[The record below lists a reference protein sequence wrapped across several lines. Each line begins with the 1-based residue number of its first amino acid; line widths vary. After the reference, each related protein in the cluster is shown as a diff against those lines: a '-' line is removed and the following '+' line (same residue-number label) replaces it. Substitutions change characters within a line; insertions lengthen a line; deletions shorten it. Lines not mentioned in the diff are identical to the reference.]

1 MINKSS
7 WFPPSY
13 EASRERFRQSLAR
26 VKDYWPSAHLHQ
38 YRLTGNED
46 VTIDW
51 ISAEAVEQT
60 EKTLIFT
67 TAEHGIEGFVGSAM
81 LAYFFEHFLNRLT
94 PENTDLLLV
103 HTINPWGMKH
113 LRRTNANNVDLN
125 RNFVWRSDEIDPA
138 FNLEFAR
145 LAPFL
150 TPAHPVPPK
159 LIAGLLFQLQLWQQ
173 VIKVGFAAL
182 RAVSIL
188 GHYHQP
194 KGIHYGGDCIQEE
207 TRLLMSLYKQVFR
220 KSERILHL
228 DMHTGWGPR
237 YQMSLVNSFL
247 EDRGSKELT
256 QHYSYPQ
263 IVAAIPDEFYAMRG
277 DMIDYIYTLRE
288 KEHPNTKLFATSFEF
303 GTLGNSKSAVRRGMR
318 AMILE
323 NQTHWFGVRNRRTR
337 EWVAREFLE
346 MFYPQ
351 ESKWQAKALADAELA
366 FDGILQAEGYL
377 RNH

>member
-26 VKDYWPSAHLHQ
+26 VEDYWPSAHLHQ

-81 LAYFFEHFLNRLT
+81 LVYFFEHFLNRLT

-182 RAVSIL
+182 RSVSIL

-220 KSERILHL
+220 KSGRILHL

-256 QHYSYPQ
+256 QHYSYP
-263 IVAAIPDEFYAMRG
+263 
-277 DMIDYIYTLRE
+277 
-288 KEHPNTKLFATSFEF
+288 
-303 GTLGNSKSAVRRGMR
+303 
-318 AMILE
+318 
-323 NQTHWFGVRNRRTR
+323 
-337 EWVAREFLE
+337 
-346 MFYPQ
+346 
-351 ESKWQAKALADAELA
+351 
-366 FDGILQAEGYL
+366 
-377 RNH
+377 